1 MVFAGDNRQ
10 ASAPRRAIYLA
21 VAGLLAA
28 APPPAAA
35 QAGCADSAATNFG
48 QPGDCS
54 YSCPA
59 LQQSP
64 SLGAAFAGAT
74 CRIEADGDWSMQS
87 ALQASASAGTVR
99 VGGPPP
105 PPPGGRGG
113 GRGGGPAPPPQ
124 PTPLIVQGGS
134 AKPSLAL
141 RFDVPAGSV
150 LAVRYAKMEPSQNVR
165 TGVKGGSVS
174 VQSGTVKLDTVIFL
188 KFDSAYADGG
198 AVYAE
203 SSSTVELVG
212 CTVSGRRANDG
223 GAVHVDSSTLTV
235 TNCSFDGGCR

>member
-1 MVFAGDNRQ
+1 MLIARDYRQ
-10 ASAPRRAIYLA
+10 PRASRHAIYLA
-21 VAGLLAA
+21 VVGVLLAA

-35 QAGCADSAATNFG
+35 QCADPAATNSG
-48 QPGDCS
+48 QPGDCE
-54 YSCPA
+54 YSCDS

-64 SLGAAFAGAT
+64 ALGAAFAGAT
-74 CRIEADGDWSMQS
+74 CRIEADGDWA
-87 ALQASASAGTVR
+87 ALLTSASAGTVR
-99 VGGPPP
+99 VGGPPA
-105 PPPGGRGG
+105 PPPGGRG

-141 RFDVPAGSV
+141 RFDVQADSV
-150 LAVRYAKMEPSQNVR
+150 LAVRYATMEPFPGPNTVN
-165 TGVKGGSVS
+165 GGSFS
-174 VQSGTVKLDTVIFL
+174 VQSGTVKLDTVVFV

-203 SSSTVELVG
+203 SVSTVELVD

-235 TNCSFDGGCR
+235 TNCRFDGGCR

>member
-35 QAGCADSAATNFG
+35 QAGCADPAATNSG

-99 VGGPPP
+99 VGGPPAP
-105 PPPGGRGG
+105 PPSGGRG

-141 RFDVPAGSV
+141 RFDVPADSV
-150 LAVRYAKMEPSQNVR
+150 LAVRYTTMEPFPGPSTVN
-165 TGVKGGSVS
+165 GGSVS
-174 VQSGTVKLDTVIFL
+174 VQSGTVKLDTVVFL

-203 SSSTVELVG
+203 SVSTVELVD

-235 TNCSFDGGCR
+235 TNCRFDGGCR